1 MPPGIATRHRF
12 LLLSLLVSALLLV
25 STCCPADTHRCDW
38 VYDGDTIRLEGGERV
53 RLLGVD
59 TPEVHHPERGEEP
72 FGREAM
78 ALAISL
84 VSGRMVELRYHAG
97 DSIDGAQRDKYD
109 RVLAYVWFDR
119 IDGPGRRELSCL
131 NLELLRAGLARATRA
146 WAHPLYDEYVR
157 AEQAARTRGEGLWSG
172 GPSRSAGKVLI
183 TRHGA
188 RYHRSDCP
196 HVEGRKVRTLD
207 LAAAE
212 KRGYTPCRRCR
223 P

>member
-1 MPPGIATRHRF
+1 MPFGAATRRR
-12 LLLSLLVSALLLV
+12 LLLWALLLSALLLV
-25 STCCPADTHRCDW
+25 PDLSRADLHHCEW

-78 ALAISL
+78 GLAIAL
-84 VSGRMVELRYHAG
+84 VSGRTVELRYHAG
-97 DSIDGAQRDKYD
+97 DSIDGAQRDKYG

-119 IDGPGRRELSCL
+119 IDGLGRREPTCL

-157 AEQAARTRGEGLWSG
+157 AEQAARARGEGLWSG
-172 GPSRSAGKVLI
+172 GPSRSAGKVLV
-183 TRHGA
+183 TSHGA

-196 HVEGRKVRTLD
+196 HIKGRKTRALSVT
-207 LAAAE
+207 AAE